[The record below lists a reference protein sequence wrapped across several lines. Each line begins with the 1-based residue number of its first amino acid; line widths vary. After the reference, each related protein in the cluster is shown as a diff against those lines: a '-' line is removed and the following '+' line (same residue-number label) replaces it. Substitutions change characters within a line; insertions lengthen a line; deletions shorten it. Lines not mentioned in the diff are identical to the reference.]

1 MGLVI
6 FEVLAVL
13 EVLSLIGYW
22 IFLLCNCKGRAVRGL
37 TSKKQKIPFKFC
49 LLPRSII

>member
-1 MGLVI
+1 MGI
-6 FEVLAVL
+6 KNFEVLAVL
-13 EVLSLIGYW
+13 EVHLLWCLW
-22 IFLLCNCKGRAVRGL
+22 IVLLCNCKGRAVRGL